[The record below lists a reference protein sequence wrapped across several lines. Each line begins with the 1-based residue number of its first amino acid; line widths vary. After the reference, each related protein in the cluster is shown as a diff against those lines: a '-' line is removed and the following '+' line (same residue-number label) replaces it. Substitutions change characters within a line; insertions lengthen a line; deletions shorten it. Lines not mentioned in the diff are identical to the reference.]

1 MKFNIIDAS
10 GSQQDIDFDVTAYKA
25 AGDQQ
30 LSLTQFLERKY
41 PSDAKRGTT
50 FEQCMQQTGMF
61 IHADKSIGLHP
72 PTMKQVLEGGMVEMN
87 AGAIV
92 RNDGSQNNTVSGR
105 LLFPEVILQIIESEL
120 SESHDDLLRGYDSMV
135 ATTSFVTS
143 PKVDQPIINVTAPLD
158 DEYRS
163 QPIAQLTEPAA
174 LVTITVAE
182 KSYRI
187 PTKSIGL
194 TISDQALEATSLD
207 LVGIAMT
214 QQARQERIRLV
225 EESLTG
231 MINGDIDADPSGSAL
246 TPFTAKSLDDLIVAD
261 GGAAGI
267 SFTQKAWIHYLRD
280 NYRKMTITHIM
291 CDIDTALEIENRT
304 GRPTMYGYS
313 GSTDGASLSDDP
325 SSTRIDALFTIENL
339 GLTAPRVLLLDT
351 ALIGANTIV
360 GIDSA
365 YAIRRLVNVNA
376 AYSAIENY
384 VMRRATSFRVDYG
397 ENAHKLMPDAWSM
410 MTLTTA

>member
-1 MKFNIIDAS
+1 MPKFNIIDAS
-10 GSQQDIDFDVTAYKA
+10 GSQQEIDFDVQAYKE
-25 AGDQQ
+25 AGDHG
-30 LSLTQFLERKY
+30 LSLTQHLERKF
-41 PSDAKRGTT
+41 PSDLKRGTT

-61 IHADKSIGLHP
+61 IHADKSVGLHP
-72 PTMKQVLEGGMVEMN
+72 PTMKQVLEGGLEIN
-87 AGAIV
+87 AGAIT

-135 ATTSFVTS
+135 ASTAFVTS

-163 QPIAQLTEPAA
+163 QPIAQLAEPAA
-174 LVTITVAE
+174 LVTITLAE

-194 TISDQALEATSLD
+194 TVSDQALEATSLD

-225 EESLTG
+225 EESITG
-231 MINGDIDADPSGSAL
+231 MISGDLDADPSGSAL
-246 TPFTAKSLDDLIVAD
+246 VGFNADTLDATITAD
-261 GGAAGI
+261 GEL
-267 SFTQKAWIHYLRD
+267 TQKAWIHYLRD

-291 CDIDTALEIENRT
+291 CDIDTALSIENRT
-304 GRPTMYGYS
+304 GRPTMYGIS
-313 GSTDGASLSDDP
+313 DSQATGAASLGDDP
-325 SSTRIDALFTIENL
+325 RSPRIDALFSIENL
-339 GLTAPRVLLLDT
+339 GLSAPRVLLLDT

-410 MTLTTA
+410 MTLINT